1 MLIHSTAQSPCLACG
16 KLLHRRRTRPPTVC
30 SSPGL
35 PSDQEDR
42 GRRGFIH
49 FARTFVSSSCAVCA
63 LPENVCRRRLCAG
76 ALLVLV
82 VFVFACEASGM
93 SQARVTDFYS
103 RTKKATGGP
112 TKPTEPRSA
121 FSCSSTVH
129 EEFLR
134 VIDEAAGL
142 NHGAE
147 QPLSSPRTPKRGS
160 ADLGA
165 TVSAAAVEHSTAKK
179 RRQAD
184 LGAPAAAA
192 GAERPARRS
201 ARKKLE
207 LPADTAQVTDVCMYT
222 QTHRLCPA
230 FTL

>member
-1 MLIHSTAQSPCLACG
+1 
-16 KLLHRRRTRPPTVC
+16 
-30 SSPGL
+30 
-35 PSDQEDR
+35 
-42 GRRGFIH
+42 
-49 FARTFVSSSCAVCA
+49 
-63 LPENVCRRRLCAG
+63 
-76 ALLVLV
+76 
-82 VFVFACEASGM
+82 M

-103 RTKKATGGP
+103 RKKKATGGP
-112 TKPTEPRSA
+112 TKPADPRSA

-142 NHGAE
+142 DHGAE
-147 QPLSSPRTPKRGS
+147 QPPSSPRTPKRGS

-165 TVSAAAVEHSTAKK
+165 TVSAAAAEHSTAKK

-207 LPADTAQVTDVCMYT
+207 LPADTAQVAGVCMYT
-222 QTHRLCPA
+222 QTHGLCCPA

>member
-1 MLIHSTAQSPCLACG
+1 MALFISRENLF
-16 KLLHRRRTRPPTVC
+16 LLPVQCAHFRRTFADGVCVLGSARP
-30 SSPGL
+30 
-35 PSDQEDR
+35 R
-42 GRRGFIH
+42 F
-49 FARTFVSSSCAVCA
+49 
-63 LPENVCRRRLCAG
+63 
-76 ALLVLV
+76 
-82 VFVFACEASGM
+82 VFVFGCEASGM

-112 TKPTEPRSA
+112 TKPAEPRSA
-121 FSCSSTVH
+121 LSCSSTVH

-165 TVSAAAVEHSTAKK
+165 TVSAAAAEHSTAKK
-179 RRQAD
+179 RRQLD

-192 GAERPARRS
+192 GAERPTRRS

-207 LPADTAQVTDVCMYT
+207 LPADTAQVTAVYMYT
-222 QTHRLCPA
+222 QTHRLCCPA